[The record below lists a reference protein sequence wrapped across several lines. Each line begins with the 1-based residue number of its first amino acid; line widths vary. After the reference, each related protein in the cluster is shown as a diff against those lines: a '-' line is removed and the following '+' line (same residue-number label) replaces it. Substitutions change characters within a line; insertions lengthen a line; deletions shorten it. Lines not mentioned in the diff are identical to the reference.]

1 MPREKE
7 GCREVYAE
15 LRKQYPEQVLK
26 CEAAKILNISIDTL
40 RREIAKKKISDGG
53 GGRMISLWNIAKY
66 LVS

>member
-15 LRKQYPEQVLK
+15 LRKEYPERVSK
-26 CEAAKILNISIDTL
+26 GEAAKMLNMSTQTL
-40 RREIAKKKISDGG
+40 RREIAQKKISDGG

>member
-15 LRKQYPEQVLK
+15 LRKDYPERVSK
-26 CEAAKILNISIDTL
+26 GEAAKMLNMSVQTL
-40 RREIAKKKISDGG
+40 RREIALKKISDNGG
-53 GGRMISLWNIAKY
+53 SRTISLWNIAKY